1 MNKYLIKQATV
12 INENERF
19 VADVLI
25 ENDVIAQIDSRIDNR
40 KIEFGWVEHKRCVDK
55 KVIPLETQLKYF
67 SWVDINFE
75 DLYKMRETYKL
86 HNYIFPE
93 DDFQILLQMICK
105 TENSSNVVY
114 PGE

>member
-1 MNKYLIKQATV
+1 MNNKLTHCIFCGEDIRYFASNV
-12 INENERF
+12 F
-19 VADVLI
+19 F
-25 ENDVIAQIDSRIDNR
+25 DSSIDNR

-75 DLYKMRETYKL
+75 DLYEMRETYKL

-105 TENSSNVVY
+105 TEDKFNVVY